1 MVVLLLALLGFGWEQ
16 VLRSVIPLI
25 VLERGGGAAL
35 VGIAAAVYS
44 LPSLL
49 FRPLIGR
56 LVDSWH
62 HGRLLL
68 LGAIVAAVTPI
79 GLLLPGILLLIPT
92 RFVQGTGWA
101 TYSVSSQ
108 AFMAKIAPPDRRGTA
123 SGYYQSMVALALLV
137 GPSLG
142 TWLFVGMGL
151 GAPVLVASALGFT
164 AVLVAA
170 RVRIPVQADAAP
182 APAPTRQAARPT
194 ETGSRL
200 RHVLEPAALPGTFML
215 ATFMS
220 GQALFNVFAPVY
232 AISIGEPVESL
243 VLYYP
248 VYGAVL
254 TLSQLSAGRISDRV
268 GRALAVRVGSGI
280 AIVALLVAGLG
291 GGMATLT
298 LGAGLYAVGVALVSS
313 ATSALTIDRAPQGRL
328 GSAMATY
335 SLGYQIAA
343 GAGSLLWGAIIAVSG
358 FLPAFLGAIAMQ
370 VLTVAATFRYGR
382 QNGPRPA
389 A

>member
-1 MVVLLLALLGFGWEQ
+1 
-16 VLRSVIPLI
+16 
-25 VLERGGGAAL
+25 
-35 VGIAAAVYS
+35 VGIAAAFYS
-44 LPSLL
+44 LPALL

-56 LVDSWH
+56 LVDGWH

-68 LGAIVAAVTPI
+68 LGAVIAAVTPY

-101 TYSVSSQ
+101 SYSVSAQ
-108 AFMAKIAPPDRRGTA
+108 AFMAKIAPPERRGAA

-151 GAPVLVASALGFT
+151 AAPVVVASALGLT
-164 AVLVAA
+164 AAVVAS
-170 RVRIPVQADAAP
+170 RVRIPTQATAASRP
-182 APAPTRQAARPT
+182 GVPVEPKGSAPLERAGLRIRQ
-194 ETGSRL
+194 
-200 RHVLEPAALPGTFML
+200 VLEPAALPGTFML

-254 TLSQLSAGRISDRV
+254 TLSQLSAGRMSDRV
-268 GRALAVRVGSGI
+268 GRALAVRVGCGLAI
-280 AIVALLVAGLG
+280 AALLVAGLG
-291 GGMATLT
+291 GGLGTLT

-313 ATSALTIDRAPQGRL
+313 ATSALTIDRAPAGKL

-343 GAGSLLWGAIIAVSG
+343 GAGSLLWGALISVGG
-358 FLPAFLGAIAMQ
+358 FLPAFAGAIAFQ
-370 VLTVAATFRYGR
+370 VVTLAATFRYAK
-382 QNGPRPA
+382 RPMERPPA
-389 A
+389 